1 VHTVDGRE
9 MDAGK
14 LREDP
19 KNRAVLDA
27 DITLSLIK
35 PKLIAASDATMLK
48 VAGALRMAP
57 GLLAVGAHTTPFT
70 GQGVT
75 VAVLDTGIDA
85 SHPAFVGKTLITKN
99 FTKEGAESDVTDRD
113 GHGTHC
119 AGTVCGAPVADVRV
133 GVAPGVTQ
141 LCVGKVL
148 GVNGGSA
155 EMMINGMIWAVVEKK
170 ATIVSMSLGFDLPGN
185 TERLVQRGLS
195 VTEASSVVLRQ
206 HADLLATVSTLRAF
220 LRTQSPNVLFVA
232 ASGNESE
239 RPRLVLDA
247 SLPAAELFPV
257 GAVGATAAGDKWT
270 VAPFSNG
277 RVEVVAPGV
286 DVVSAA
292 RGGGWAT
299 MSGTSMATPCV
310 AGVAALWL
318 EKTRNEGLLAVPGSI
333 VSSIKA
339 NATRQPLIEN
349 DPSAVGAGM
358 VQAPQ
363 S

>member
-1 VHTVDGRE
+1 
-9 MDAGK
+9 
-14 LREDP
+14 
-19 KNRAVLDA
+19 
-27 DITLSLIK
+27 
-35 PKLIAASDATMLK
+35 
-48 VAGALRMAP
+48 
-57 GLLAVGAHTTPFT
+57 
-70 GQGVT
+70 
-75 VAVLDTGIDA
+75 
-85 SHPAFVGKTLITKN
+85 
-99 FTKEGAESDVTDRD
+99 
-113 GHGTHC
+113 
-119 AGTVCGAPVADVRV
+119 
-133 GVAPGVTQ
+133 
-141 LCVGKVL
+141 
-148 GVNGGSA
+148 
-155 EMMINGMIWAVVEKK
+155 VVEKK